1 MGFVS
6 QRWEWES
13 GRVERNAQK
22 DGMKSHT
29 ILSINKV
36 GRDKF
41 HYTIRSQEPG
51 LQATSPVERVWEAR
65 VHLPAIRSLCVK
77 IRNAVERP
85 LKVLTDYRNCC
96 QEITNFG
103 QGLYDALFPK
113 NQPGINDLRN
123 TLRRIETPLLISTDM
138 PDIHWEL
145 LYDAEEKAS
154 WGMKYQMGRRL
165 RMRSVAGARPPS
177 PHDPK
182 CLLIAVPDPGRGER
196 KISET
201 VQETQNLRD
210 WLIAKDVDCKDFLH
224 GEQASFE
231 AVLERL
237 VQSEY
242 DVIHFAGH
250 IIKDTKSNEY
260 ALRLHGNDLLPAKL
274 IADMVRG
281 NPLVFL
287 NSCWGGKAKGIANSS
302 TSVAGLTDAFLSAGA
317 HVVVSSLFQI
327 PDPGSRAFAEKFYE
341 SVLNNTPAGEAMRN
355 ARRCLQPIDDKDEK
369 EKLGYAAA
377 WASFIMYGD
386 PCWRLERS
394 EMDVCQ
400 RLLKPLELCRENFD
414 ISSLRIIESA
424 IGYGAPGGIIGT
436 PHLFAA
442 LIDGEDEYLRTQIRR
457 QKIAAEKLRDDLKKI
472 FAAKSSAKSFPAEVT
487 FSKNMQHI
495 LRGAWSRAQRAKQK
509 ISERDLLKAF
519 IDYGGGNTGKL
530 LKEFGVN
537 IATLFPDADEDAFA
551 NFWPGQ
557 NAGDI
562 TIIDSEPEDVAVD
575 NDIDRTGVLE
585 SPAEDAAG
593 PGAEVS
599 AVQIGPL
606 AATDCE
612 TEVWEML
619 LKGAYIARQE
629 GQAHISTVHFTKG
642 MLLHPQSLLS
652 RAFLA
657 YGLPKDFLGP
667 LLPPEEE
674 KYAVIAFDDGAKID
688 CSESVFTILHYA
700 KEFAEQRSDSL
711 VQDRDLLAGFCY
723 QGGGNTGAALRRMG
737 VVLQFILSRVFHND
751 GRLNLS
757 IFSPVLQKVIAEG
770 LVCAEKLRFSLVGRG
785 HFLFAW
791 LNSAKS
797 RLAGE
802 VRKQGKDPEQ
812 LAETL
817 FLRLP
822 SGDQPVELKSGVRF
836 FSPGLVRIFL
846 AAEQEM
852 ASKDENKISEE
863 ILLPLFIAD
872 GGGEGGKVLV
882 EQGVKFSRMLHG

>member
-1 MGFVS
+1 
-6 QRWEWES
+6 
-13 GRVERNAQK
+13 
-22 DGMKSHT
+22 MKSHT

-65 VHLPAIRSLCVK
+65 VHLPAIRSLCLK

-85 LKVLTDYRNCC
+85 LKVLTDYKNCC

-113 NQPGINDLRN
+113 NQPGMNDLRN
-123 TLRRIETPLLISTDM
+123 ALRRIETPLLISTDM

-145 LYDAEEKAS
+145 LYDVEEKAS

-177 PHDPK
+177 PHQSK

-201 VQETQNLRD
+201 VQETQKLHE
-210 WLIAKDVDCKDFLH
+210 WLIEKNVDCKDFLH

-250 IIKDTKSNEY
+250 IIKDAKSNEY
-260 ALRLHGNDLLPAKL
+260 ALRLHDNDLLPAKL
-274 IADMVRG
+274 IADMMRG

-287 NSCWGGKAKGIANSS
+287 NGCWGGKAKGIANSS
-302 TSVAGLTDAFLSAGA
+302 TNVAGLTDAFLSAGA
-317 HVVVSSLFQI
+317 HILVSSLFQI

-341 SVLNNTPAGEAMRN
+341 SVLNNTPVGEAMRN
-355 ARRCLQPIDDKDEK
+355 ARRCLQPIDDKDE
-369 EKLGYAAA
+369 ETKLEYAAA

-386 PCWRLERS
+386 PCWCLERS
-394 EMDVCQ
+394 DVDTCQ
-400 RLLKPLELCRENFD
+400 KLLKSLELHRENFD
-414 ISSLRIIESA
+414 VSSLRAIERA
-424 IGYGAPGGIIGT
+424 IEYDAPGGIIGT

-442 LIDGEDEYLRTQIRR
+442 LIDGEDDYLRTRIRR
-457 QKIAAEKLRDDLKKI
+457 QKIATEKLRDDLIKVLT
-472 FAAKSSAKSFPAEVT
+472 AKSSAKSFPEEVT

-495 LRGAWSRAQRAKQK
+495 LRGAWNRAQRAEQK
-509 ISERDLLKAF
+509 ISEHHLLKAF
-519 IDYGGGNTGKL
+519 IDYGGGSTGKI
-530 LKEFGVN
+530 LKQLGVH
-537 IATLFPDADEDAFA
+537 IAKLFPDADEDTFS
-551 NFWPGQ
+551 NFWPEQKPG
-557 NAGDI
+557 GL
-562 TIIDSEPEDVAVD
+562 TIADPEPEDVIVD
-575 NDIDRTGVLE
+575 ADIDRTGVFE
-585 SPAEDAAG
+585 SPPENAAG

-599 AVQIGPL
+599 AAQIGPL
-606 AATDCE
+606 AATNCE
-612 TEVWEML
+612 TEARKML

-642 MLLHPQSLLS
+642 MLQNPQSLMS

-657 YGLPKDFLGP
+657 YGLPRDLLGP

-674 KYAVIAFDDGAKID
+674 KYALIVFDDGAKID

-700 KEFAEQRSDSL
+700 KKIAEQRGAAL
-711 VQDRDLLAGFCY
+711 IQDRDLLKAFFY
-723 QGGGNTGAALRRMG
+723 QGGGNTGAALLNKG
-737 VVLQFILSRVFHND
+737 VILQFILSEVFHID

-757 IFSPVLQKVIAEG
+757 LLSPTLQEVVNAA
-770 LVCAEKLRFSLVGRG
+770 LDCAGKRRFSLVGRG

-791 LNSAKS
+791 LNAAKS
-797 RLAGE
+797 RLAEE

-812 LAETL
+812 LAEAL

-822 SGDQPVELKSGVRF
+822 NGNQAVELTPGVRF
-836 FSPGLVRIFL
+836 LSPGLIRIFL

-852 ASKDENKISEE
+852 ASKNEKKIAEE

-882 EQGVKFSRMLHG
+882 EQGVKFSRMLHE